1 MRMLQSRR
9 CQMGGQLI
17 GTKPMAA
24 TQKEYFDPGENP
36 GMLSPNHQSGRRAAG
51 PRHQSLFDPEGNP
64 WDAFLP
70 PVGACW
76 FTVENHEAAN
86 SSLPA
91 LDLALQD

>member
-1 MRMLQSRR
+1 
-9 CQMGGQLI
+9 MGGQRI

-24 TQKEYFDPGENP
+24 TQKEYSLGCVRTITSW
-36 GMLSPNHQSGRRAAG
+36 GSGSQN
-51 PRHQSLFDPEGNP
+51 QSLFDPEGNP
-64 WDAFLP
+64 WDASLT
-70 PVGACW
+70 PVGACSW